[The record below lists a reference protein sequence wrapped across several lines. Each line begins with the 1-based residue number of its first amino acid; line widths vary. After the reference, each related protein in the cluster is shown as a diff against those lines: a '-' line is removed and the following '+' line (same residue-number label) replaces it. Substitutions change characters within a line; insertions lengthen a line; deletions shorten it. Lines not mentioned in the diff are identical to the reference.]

1 MFNITKALKVAE
13 LGINWDLQNLK
24 SSLSTAPLTT
34 CLGSGIDV
42 EGHVKNDFLQRELKK
57 NKQIQLIFL
66 FFLYIS
72 LPSHSSK
79 AFHI

>member
-57 NKQIQLIFL
+57 KQADPVNFP
-66 FFLYIS
+66 FFPLYFPPKS
-72 LPSHSSK
+72 FK
-79 AFHI
+79 